1 MDLHFG
7 IVEFQVIGRTRVFT
21 RTWIEVEMESSS
33 ITAKMV
39 TEAAKMFFCCHV

>member
-1 MDLHFG
+1 MDLHCG
-7 IVEFQVIGRTRVFT
+7 IVEFFT

-39 TEAAKMFFCCHV
+39 TEAAKFVFFLLPRLGVAF